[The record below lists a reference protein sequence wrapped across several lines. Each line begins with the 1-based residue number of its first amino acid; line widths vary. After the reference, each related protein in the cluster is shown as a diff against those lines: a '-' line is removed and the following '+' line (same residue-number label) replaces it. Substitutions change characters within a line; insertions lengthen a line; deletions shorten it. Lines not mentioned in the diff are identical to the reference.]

1 MAVFKSTFAGGKPKY
16 GKKSGSARQLCTG
29 IQLHDIS
36 VEVPSTA
43 LQAGDGVLLYK
54 FPDDSDAYMLF
65 GGVGTVTTSGTST
78 MQPPKNFFRVD
89 VDDVEDG
96 AGAFVWDIGVATSS
110 DGVADTV
117 IINDSTVGRAAGVD
131 FADVGTSAGQ
141 ASGGPLAVAGKYIVL
156 DPKTAPTTAKD
167 GTWRLRFMVAY
178 GLKPEVDSSLV

>member
-54 FPDDSDAYMLF
+54 FPDDSGSFTALTNT
-65 GGVGTVTTSGTST
+65 GTPATATITPSR
-78 MQPPKNFFRVD
+78 NLFRVD